1 MAKLKL
7 GIVVGSARRDSINRK
22 LAQALARLGADKFET
37 KFLKID
43 DLPIYN
49 QDLETDLPATVKRFK
64 TEIAAADAILF
75 VTPEHNRSI
84 PTLLKN
90 AIDWGSRPYGTSAWI
105 GKPAATTGTSGGA
118 MSSALAQQ
126 HLRQILGNIGM
137 HVMGGEAYIAFR
149 PELIDAQQNVADENV
164 RRFLKNFMDQFAA
177 YAARFANMAVSE
189 LAA

>member
-164 RRFLKNFMDQFAA
+164 RTFLKNFMDQFAA